1 MANVDKPSG
10 FKPVQHLNGS
20 PWNGKFNIYYVPATD
35 NTAIGKGD
43 LVQHGGTADPTGKY
57 PVAIQSAAT
66 TTTNVGVVIGCGNT
80 PQSMFDSS
88 NLERKYRPGATA
100 MYLAVVDDP
109 TVIFEIQENGE
120 SAPFDITDVG
130 LNCDVI
136 VAAASTV
143 TGLSGMEIDS
153 DNYAEATASAQVR
166 LLRVAPYEDN
176 ELGAHCKWW
185 VLINEHVFA
194 STVGA

>member
-20 PWNGKFNIYYVPATD
+20 PWNGKFNIYYVPSTD

-43 LVQHGGTADPTGKY
+43 LLAHGGTADATGKY
-57 PVAIQSAAT
+57 PIVAQAAATGTTNIGVAI
-66 TTTNVGVVIGCGNT
+66 GFGNT
-80 PQSMFDSS
+80 PQAMFDST
-88 NLERKYRPGATA
+88 NLERKYRPAATA
-100 MYLAVVDDP
+100 MYVAVVDDP

-136 VAAASTV
+136 VGAASAT

-153 DNYAEATASAQVR
+153 DNYAEATATAQLR

-185 VLINEHVFA
+185 VLINEHLMTA
-194 STVGA
+194 AVGA